1 MTRRAN
7 GEAVGIVLDDIQM
20 VGQVPDFLVHVK
32 RLAEQVDHMAVLPLV
47 LEVDFHVLREGLE
60 VTVIP
65 HKASP
70 SMRMGNLAGTGTC
83 QKHP

>member
-1 MTRRAN
+1 
-7 GEAVGIVLDDIQM
+7 M

-32 RLAEQVDHMAVLPLV
+32 GLAEQVDHMAVLPLV

-65 HKASP
+65 NKAYLINEDEGIWPKASV
-70 SMRMGNLAGTGTC
+70 GNTTAPGISRS
-83 QKHP
+83 Q